1 MTPQHA
7 LWSALTS
14 RGEGERRVGVWT
26 DENVGRRQ
34 GDASYAVKYISAF
47 ALAATQ
53 QTVVVESEVRNPDV
67 DA

>member
-1 MTPQHA
+1 M
-7 LWSALTS
+7 
-14 RGEGERRVGVWT
+14 GVWT